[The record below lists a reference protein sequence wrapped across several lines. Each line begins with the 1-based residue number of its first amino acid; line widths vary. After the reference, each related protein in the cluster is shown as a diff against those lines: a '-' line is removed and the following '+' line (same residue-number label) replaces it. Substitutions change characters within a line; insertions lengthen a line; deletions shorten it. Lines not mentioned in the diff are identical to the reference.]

1 MPEIPEME
9 TLRQHLLANC
19 INKKVIQIKT
29 IREKTFNLPLGQIN
43 NLLENRTITNVLR
56 KGKIIIIQF
65 DNNSSLYF
73 HLMLDGFLKFTQPN
87 EKLNP
92 DLQDKYQ
99 LRLNFASQ
107 EKLFF
112 LKMYLGYIK
121 IIQTLNQ
128 MDIPELAE
136 LGPDPIANH
145 LSLQDFK
152 TMLIKKRKMIK
163 PLLMEQN
170 FISGIGNT
178 YSNEGLFLGQVLP
191 NRKASE
197 LSEKEV
203 EKLYYQLNILLKE
216 AIKQGGTGQIPFSST
231 DKITGGYRQKL
242 KVSYREGEPCFVCGN
257 PITYQKIGGRNAF
270 YCHFCQH

>member
-1 MPEIPEME
+1 MPEIPEIE

-19 INKKVIQIKT
+19 LNKKVIQLET

-43 NLLENRTITNVLR
+43 NYLENRTITNVLR
-56 KGKIIIIQF
+56 KDKIIIIQF

-99 LRLNFASQ
+99 L
-107 EKLFF
+107 
-112 LKMYLGYIK
+112 
-121 IIQTLNQ
+121 
-128 MDIPELAE
+128 
-136 LGPDPIANH
+136 
-145 LSLQDFK
+145 
-152 TMLIKKRKMIK
+152 
-163 PLLMEQN
+163 
-170 FISGIGNT
+170 
-178 YSNEGLFLGQVLP
+178 NEGLFLGQVLP

-197 LSEKEV
+197 LSEKEL
-203 EKLYYQLNILLKE
+203 EKLYYQLNILLKD

-231 DKITGGYRQKL
+231 DQITGGYRQEL
-242 KVSYREGEPCFVCGN
+242 KVSYREGEPCFVCGT

-270 YCHFCQH
+270 YCHICQH